1 MCATASTAEG
11 GMGKWFNAAQCKV
24 GAKGEES
31 SGGEVLAGKKSVAAK
46 GAKAA

>member
-11 GMGKWFNAAQCKV
+11 GDKWFNAAQCRGGGGK
-24 GAKGEES
+24 S